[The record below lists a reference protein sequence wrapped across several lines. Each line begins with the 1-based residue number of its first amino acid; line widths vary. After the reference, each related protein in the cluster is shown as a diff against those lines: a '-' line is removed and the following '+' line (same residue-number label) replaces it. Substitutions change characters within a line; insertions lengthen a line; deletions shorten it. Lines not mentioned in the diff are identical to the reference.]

1 MSAQKQAMAQY
12 INGMDMGWDAEM
24 DHYMDMKMD
33 QEVGN
38 ETRELMR
45 GPE

>member
-1 MSAQKQAMAQY
+1 
-12 INGMDMGWDAEM
+12 M